1 MNKRTAFQGSMMA
14 LLLVGAALADDAFK
28 SGPQPGDSVGVY
40 QPLNVTGKYAGKK
53 QCPV

>member
-1 MNKRTAFQGSMMA
+1 MNKRIAVQGSMVA
-14 LLLVGAALADDAFK
+14 LLLVGTLLADDALK

-40 QPLNVTGKYAGKK
+40 QPLHVTGRFAGQK